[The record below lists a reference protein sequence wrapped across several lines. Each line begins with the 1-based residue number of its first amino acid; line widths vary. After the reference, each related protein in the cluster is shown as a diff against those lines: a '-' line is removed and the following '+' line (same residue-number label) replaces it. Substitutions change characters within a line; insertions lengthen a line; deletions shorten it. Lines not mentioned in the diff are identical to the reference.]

1 MSMRI
6 VYLEGQDAGALTH
19 WIFSH
24 LIEGC
29 PEAVNTLTLSVVF
42 LWEERSAACMGEGL
56 GPASRMTRAE
66 LKEGAVLA
74 R

>member
-1 MSMRI
+1 MSMCI

-19 WIFSH
+19 WIFFP

-29 PEAVNTLTLSVVF
+29 PEAVNTLTLLVVC
-42 LWEERSAACMGEGL
+42 LWEERSAACMGEGF
-56 GPASRMTRAE
+56 GPASRMSRAV
-66 LKEGAVLA
+66 LKEDAVLA